1 MKKTLVSIAA
11 ALALVAGP
19 AAQAGIETGSAGPG
33 PHFASENVEW
43 VTNMPL
49 AIDSS
54 GANFVG
60 DYMYITTSRDLTIY
74 DISQPESPQRL
85 GFLPLPQQPY
95 FAEEDVDTNGK
106 ILLVGTYPDTLYVID
121 VEDKSNPVV
130 LGQVDG
136 ADQHTWTCVLDC
148 KWAYGSEGLIADLR
162 KPETPKIVGSW
173 GEGMPAQSGHDVTE
187 IAPGLIVTSTSPIMY
202 LDARK
207 DPTKPKLVAV
217 GDAGDQYVH
226 GNLWPH
232 AGKDKFLLV
241 GGESSGP
248 SCDESGGSAQF
259 MTYDASKAK
268 KSGQFSLIDTFT
280 VKNGN
285 PTEGDAAADLYCA
298 HWFDTHPTY
307 RNGGLVAMAW
317 YEHGTRFLQVDK
329 KGQIKEVGWFLP
341 IAGSTSATYWIN
353 DEILYAV
360 DYNRGIDILRYT
372 GKA

>member
-1 MKKTLVSIAA
+1 MKKTLVSVATV
-11 ALALVAGP
+11 LALVAGP

-60 DYMYITTSRDLTIY
+60 NYMYITTSRDLTIY
-74 DISQPESPQRL
+74 DISEPEAPQRL

-106 ILLVGTYPDTLYVID
+106 ILLVGTYPDDLYVID

-130 LGQVDG
+130 IGQVG
-136 ADQHTWTCVLDC
+136 AADQHTWTCVLDC
-148 KWAYGSEGLIADLR
+148 TWAYGSEGLIADLR
-162 KPETPKIVGSW
+162 KPEAPKIVGNW
-173 GEGMPAQSGHDVTE
+173 TEGMPATSSHDVTE
-187 IAPGLIVTSTSPIMY
+187 VAPGLIVTSSTPIMY

-207 DPTKPKLVAV
+207 NPAKPKIIGL
-217 GDAGDQYVH
+217 GTPPDGQYMH
-226 GNLWPH
+226 GNVWPH
-232 AGKDKFLLV
+232 EGKDKFLLA
-241 GGESSGP
+241 GSESSGP
-248 SCDESGGSAQF
+248 ECEDGAYF
-259 MTYDASKAK
+259 MTYDASKIRK
-268 KSGQFSLIDTFT
+268 TGTFNLIDKHT
-280 VKNGN
+280 VVNGN
-285 PTEGDAAADLYCA
+285 PTEGDAAADLYCG
-298 HWFDTHPTY
+298 HWFDVHPSY

-317 YEHGTRFLQVDK
+317 YEHGTRFLKVDK
-329 KGQIKEVGWFLP
+329 KGKISEVAWFLP
-341 IAGSTSATYWIN
+341 IGGSTSATYWIN
-353 DEILYAV
+353 DEILYSV

>member
-1 MKKTLVSIAA
+1 MKRTLLAA
-11 ALALVAGP
+11 AVALTLVAGP
-19 AAQAGIETGSAGPG
+19 AAQAGSAGPG

-43 VTNMPL
+43 ITNIPL
-49 AIDSS
+49 AIDSA

-60 DYMYITTSRDLTIY
+60 DFMYITTSRDLTIY
-74 DISQPESPQRL
+74 DISKPESPVRL

-106 ILLVGTYPDTLYVID
+106 ILLVGTYPDTLYVVD
-121 VEDKSNPVV
+121 VEDKSNPVSI
-130 LGQVDG
+130 GQVDN

-162 KPETPKIVGSW
+162 DPTAPKIVGNW
-173 GEGMPAQSGHDVTE
+173 GEGMPATGGHDVTE
-187 IAPGLIVTSTSPIMY
+187 VAPGLIVTSSTPIMY

-207 DPTKPKLVAV
+207 NPAKPKLLGLGAPAD
-217 GDAGDQYVH
+217 GQYVH
-226 GNLWPH
+226 GNLWPRG
-232 AGKDKFLLV
+232 AKDKFLLV

-259 MTYDASKAK
+259 MTYDATKVRKTGTFSLLD
-268 KSGQFSLIDTFT
+268 QFS

-285 PTEGDAAADLYCA
+285 PTEGDAPANLYCG
-298 HWFDTHPTY
+298 HWFDTHPSY
-307 RNGGLVAMAW
+307 KNGGLVAMAW
-317 YEHGTRFLQVDK
+317 YEHGTRFLQIDS
-329 KGQIKEVGWFLP
+329 KGQIKEVDWFLP
-341 IAGSTSATYWIN
+341 IGGSTSATYWIN
-353 DEILYAV
+353 DEILYSV